1 MERLVDDEVTM
12 APYSIRHANLDDLEM
27 IVPLFD
33 AYRQFYRKPADRDLA
48 RAFLRAR
55 MEAGQSTI
63 LLALDQDTV
72 VGFTQ
77 LYPSFSSGA
86 AASILILNDLF
97 VVPSARRC
105 GVATSLLRAAAEVAR
120 AAGAVRLTLS
130 TEIVNEVARQLYE
143 REGWTQQTDF
153 CVYNLALT

>member
-1 MERLVDDEVTM
+1 VPRT
-12 APYSIRHANLDDLEM
+12 SIRSQ
-27 IVPLFD
+27 PC
-33 AYRQFYRKPADRDLA
+33 
-48 RAFLRAR
+48 
-55 MEAGQSTI
+55 AGI
-63 LLALDQDTV
+63 DLLALDEDAA

-86 AASILILNDLF
+86 AAPILILNDLF

-105 GVATSLLRAAAEVAR
+105 GVATSLLRAAVEAAR

-130 TEIVNEVARQLYE
+130 TEIVNEAARQLYE
-143 REGWTQQTDF
+143 REGWTLQADF